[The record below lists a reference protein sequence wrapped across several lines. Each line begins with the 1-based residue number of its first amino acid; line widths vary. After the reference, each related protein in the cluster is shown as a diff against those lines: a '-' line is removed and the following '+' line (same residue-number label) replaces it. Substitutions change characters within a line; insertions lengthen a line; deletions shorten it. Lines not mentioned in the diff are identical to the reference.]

1 MAPVS
6 PVSPASANASFF
18 EAQLLRLPRQR
29 SEQYCTSSQT
39 RAHFF
44 RQVNGRKQTG
54 HCFVGRSALAVRL
67 RLPTVIVAYC
77 AAFTLRRNAC
87 SSGSV

>member
-1 MAPVS
+1 MDPAP
-6 PVSPASANASFF
+6 ANTSRV
-18 EAQLLRLPRQR
+18 EVQLPRLPRQR
-29 SEQYCTSSQT
+29 SEQYFTSLHT
-39 RAHFF
+39 RSHFF

-87 SSGSV
+87 SKGSV